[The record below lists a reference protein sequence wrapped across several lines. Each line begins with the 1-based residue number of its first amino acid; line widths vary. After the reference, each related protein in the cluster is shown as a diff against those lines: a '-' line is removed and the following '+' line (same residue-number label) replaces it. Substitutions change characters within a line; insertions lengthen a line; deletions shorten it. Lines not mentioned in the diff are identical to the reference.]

1 MLCGV
6 CEWQGQACSL
16 ALDVAPAGPL
26 RSGGESE
33 KNKEVVVEGRCSI
46 LAVLILM
53 ERQKKKQRQ
62 RQRQRKRNR

>member
-6 CEWQGQACSL
+6 CKWQGQACSL
-16 ALDVAPAGPL
+16 ALDVAPASPP

-46 LAVLILM
+46 LAM
-53 ERQKKKQRQ
+53 ERQKQKQRQ
-62 RQRQRKRNR
+62 RQR